1 VWRPTGVCMT
11 STSVRRERHRRYLAA
26 TIDDAGR
33 VSLGRVDRLLGP
45 GLQMA
50 AAIATPHRLVIRFL
64 DDPVVPELWV
74 PVPVRRPAGRYPY
87 LSLSG
92 PALREL
98 LTRAHVEYPVRV
110 VFTVSLDGRTVSV
123 RAMR

>member
-1 VWRPTGVCMT
+1 MT
-11 STSVRRERHRRYLAA
+11 TPPLRRERHRRSPIA

-33 VSLGRVDRLLGP
+33 LSLGRIDRLLGP
-45 GLQMA
+45 GLLAA

-64 DDPVVPELWV
+64 DDPQQLPDSWV

-92 PALREL
+92 REL
-98 LTRAHVEYPVRV
+98 RDLLKLANLEYPVRV
-110 VFTVSLDGRTVSV
+110 TFAIMIDGRTVSFW
-123 RAMR
+123 RLR